1 MHIVVKLSKFYDWE
15 PVPVGVP
22 VTPQDIASEKVKP
35 NAAGGYLMKVTKSP
49 PGGTF
54 TTVHLPEEQVI
65 AKIIHEK
72 CRPEGG
78 RTLTRTEAVAFYLG
92 ENVMP
97 HQAHR
102 TWIKGFDVHDD
113 GPDEKMM
120 RATLALHTVSETA
133 RVDACKTANTH
144 TYIGEI
150 SVGEGS
156 TAATMKVTPQCHK
169 CGHHEGA
176 ETVDVPNIDPAEVEA
191 HVKAYLQPATA
202 KDHIAHLSKH
212 FKVKAVSL

>member
-1 MHIVVKLSKFYDWE
+1 MHIAVKVSKFYDWE

-49 PGGTF
+49 PGGTV
-54 TTVHLPEEQVI
+54 TTVQMPEEQVI

-92 ENVMP
+92 ENVTP

-120 RATLALHTVSETA
+120 RAMLAPHTVSETA
-133 RVDACKTANTH
+133 RVEACKTANAH

-150 SVGEGS
+150 AVGEGP
-156 TAATMKVTPQCHK
+156 TAGTMKVPPQCPK

-176 ETVDVPNIDPAEVEA
+176 ETIDVPNIDPSEVEA

-212 FKVKAVSL
+212 FKVKAVSP